1 MSDAELPKPPADRRL
16 RLLGSAVGISFIVAN
31 IGTIFSARLV
41 TSHPAVLLALSSR
54 NRHLLLVKGTGIGIV
69 PFTLIPLVRLGTVAL
84 AYFLLAR
91 DYGDRGKAYMEREAG
106 GLPGTVGWAERLFD
120 KIGPSVLIL
129 FAGSQL
135 AWLMAGLRRISVKT
149 FVIFEVIGI
158 LARVVFFWFL
168 GERFKPQIES
178 FLKVIGKFTWPLTVV
193 LIATV
198 VYQTSKS
205 MRRMEAQQQAKNA
218 SSEGDTP

>member
-1 MSDAELPKPPADRRL
+1 MSDVELPKPPADRRL
-16 RLLGSAVGISFIVAN
+16 TLLGTAVGISFVVAN
-31 IGTIFSARLV
+31 LGTGFSAKLV
-41 TSHPAVLLALSSR
+41 NSHPAILLALSSR

-69 PFTLIPLVRLGTVAL
+69 PFTLIPLVRLGGVAL

-91 DYGDRGKAYMEREAG
+91 DYGEKGKAYMEREAG
-106 GLPGTVGWAERLFD
+106 GLPGTVLWAERVFD
-120 KIGPSVLIL
+120 KVGPSALIL

-149 FVIFEVIGI
+149 FVIFEAIGI
-158 LARVVFFWFL
+158 LVRVVFFWFL

-178 FLKVIGKFTWPLTVV
+178 FLKVIGKFTWPLTGL

-198 VYQTSKS
+198 IYQTSKS
-205 MRRMEAQQQAKNA
+205 MKRMEAQQAKKT

>member
-1 MSDAELPKPPADRRL
+1 MSDVELPKPPADRRL
-16 RLLGSAVGISFIVAN
+16 TLLGTAVGISFIVAN
-31 IGTIFSARLV
+31 LGTGFSAKLV
-41 TSHPAVLLALSSR
+41 KSHPAILLALSSR

-69 PFTLIPLVRLGTVAL
+69 PFTLIPLVRLGGVAL

-91 DYGDRGKAYMEREAG
+91 DYGENGKAYMEREAG
-106 GLPGTVGWAERLFD
+106 GLPGTVLWAERVFD
-120 KIGPSVLIL
+120 KVGPSALIL

-135 AWLMAGLRRISVKT
+135 AWLMAGLRRISLKT

-158 LARVVFFWFL
+158 LVRVVFFWFL

-178 FLKVIGKFTWPLTVV
+178 FLKVIGRFTWPLTVL

-198 VYQTSKS
+198 IYQTQKS
-205 MRRMEAQQQAKNA
+205 MKRMEAQQAKNT

>member
-1 MSDAELPKPPADRRL
+1 MSDLELPKPPADRRL
-16 RLLGSAVGISFIVAN
+16 ALLGTAVGISFIVAN
-31 IGTIFSARLV
+31 VGTALSARLV
-41 TSHPAVLLALSSR
+41 KSHPAVLLSLSSR

-69 PFTLIPLVRLGTVAL
+69 PFTLIPLVRLGGVAL

-91 DYGDRGKAYMEREAG
+91 DYGEKGKAYMEREAG
-106 GLPGTVGWAERLFD
+106 GLPGTVAWAERLFD
-120 KIGPSVLIL
+120 KVGPMALIL

-149 FVIFEVIGI
+149 FVIFEAIGI

-178 FLKVIGKFTWPLTVV
+178 FLKVIGKFTWPLTAL

-198 VYQTSKS
+198 IYQTSKS
-205 MRRMEAQQQAKNA
+205 MKRMEAQQQAKNR

>member
-1 MSDAELPKPPADRRL
+1 MSDLELSKPPADRRL
-16 RLLGSAVGISFIVAN
+16 TLLGSAVGISFIVAN
-31 IGTIFSARLV
+31 LGTIFSAKLV
-41 TSHPAVLLALSSR
+41 KSHPAILLALSSR

-69 PFTLIPLVRLGTVAL
+69 PFTLIPLVRLGGVAL

-91 DYGDRGKAYMEREAG
+91 DYGDKGKAWMEREAG
-106 GLPGTVGWAERLFD
+106 GLPGTVGWAERVFD
-120 KIGPSVLIL
+120 KVGPSALIL

-135 AWLMAGLRRISVKT
+135 AWLMAGLRRISLKT
-149 FVIFEVIGI
+149 FIVFEMVGI

-198 VYQTSKS
+198 IYQTQKS
-205 MRRMEAQQQAKNA
+205 MKRMEAQQTKNTP
-218 SSEGDTP
+218 SEGDTP

>member
-1 MSDAELPKPPADRRL
+1 MSDLELPKPPADRRL
-16 RLLGSAVGISFIVAN
+16 TLLGTAVGISFIVAN
-31 IGTIFSARLV
+31 LGTIFSAKLV
-41 TSHPAVLLALSSR
+41 KSHPAILLALSSR
-54 NRHLLLVKGTGIGIV
+54 NRHLLLVKGTRIGIL
-69 PFTLIPLVRLGTVAL
+69 PFTLIPLVRLGGVAL

-91 DYGDRGKAYMEREAG
+91 DYGDKGKAWMEREAG
-106 GLPGTVGWAERLFD
+106 GLPGTVGWAERVFD
-120 KIGPSVLIL
+120 KVGPPALIL

-149 FVIFEVIGI
+149 FVIFEAVGI

-178 FLKVIGKFTWPLTVV
+178 FLKVIGKFTWPLTVL

-198 VYQTSKS
+198 IYQTQKS
-205 MRRMEAQQQAKNA
+205 MKRMEAQQAKNT

>member
-1 MSDAELPKPPADRRL
+1 MSDLELPKPPADRRL
-16 RLLGSAVGISFIVAN
+16 KLLGSAVGISFIVAN
-31 IGTIFSARLV
+31 VGTILSARLV
-41 TSHPAVLLALSSR
+41 KSHPAVLLALSSR
-54 NRHLLLVKGTGIGIV
+54 NRHLLLVKGTSIGIV
-69 PFTLIPLVRLGTVAL
+69 PFVLIPLVRLGGVAL

-91 DYGDRGKAYMEREAG
+91 DYGDKGKAWMEREAG

-120 KIGPSVLIL
+120 KVGPTALIL

-149 FVIFEVIGI
+149 FVIFEAVGI

-178 FLKVIGKFTWPLTVV
+178 FLKVIGKFTWPLTGL

-198 VYQTSKS
+198 IYQTSKS
-205 MRRMEAQQQAKNA
+205 MKRMEEQQAKKT
-218 SSEGDTP
+218 SSEGDTQ

>member
-1 MSDAELPKPPADRRL
+1 MSDVELPKPPADRRL
-16 RLLGSAVGISFIVAN
+16 TLLGSAVGVSFIVAN
-31 IGTIFSARLV
+31 VGTILSAKLV
-41 TSHPAVLLALSSR
+41 KSHPAVLLALSSR
-54 NRHLLLVKGTGIGIV
+54 NRHLLLVKGAGIGIV
-69 PFTLIPLVRLGTVAL
+69 PFALIPLVRLGSVAL

-91 DYGDRGKAYMEREAG
+91 DYGDKGKAWMEREAG
-106 GLPGTVGWAERLFD
+106 GLPGTVGWAERVFD
-120 KIGPSVLIL
+120 KVGPTALIL

-135 AWLMAGLRRISVKT
+135 AWLMAGLRRISLKT
-149 FVIFEVIGI
+149 FVIFETVGI

-178 FLKVIGKFTWPLTVV
+178 FLKVIGKFTWPLTVL

-198 VYQTSKS
+198 IYQTSKS
-205 MRRMEAQQQAKNA
+205 MKRMEAQQAKNT

>member
-1 MSDAELPKPPADRRL
+1 MSDVELPKPPADRRL
-16 RLLGSAVGISFIVAN
+16 TLLGTAVGISFIVAN
-31 IGTIFSARLV
+31 VGTILSAKLV
-41 TSHPAVLLALSSR
+41 KSHPAVLLALSSR
-54 NRHLLLVKGTGIGIV
+54 NRHLLLVKGAGIGIV
-69 PFTLIPLVRLGTVAL
+69 PFTLIPLVRLGGVAL

-91 DYGDRGKAYMEREAG
+91 DYGDKGKAWMEREAG
-106 GLPGTVGWAERLFD
+106 GLPGTVGWAERVFD
-120 KIGPSVLIL
+120 KIGPTALIL

-149 FVIFEVIGI
+149 FVIFEAVGI

-178 FLKVIGKFTWPLTVV
+178 FLKVIGKFTWPLTGL

-198 VYQTSKS
+198 IYQTSKS
-205 MRRMEAQQQAKNA
+205 MKRMEEQQAKKT
-218 SSEGDTP
+218 SSEGDTQ

>member
-1 MSDAELPKPPADRRL
+1 MSDVELPKPPADRRL
-16 RLLGSAVGISFIVAN
+16 TLLGTAVGISFIVAN
-31 IGTIFSARLV
+31 LGTGFSAKLV
-41 TSHPAVLLALSSR
+41 KSHPAILLALSSR

-69 PFTLIPLVRLGTVAL
+69 PFTLIPLVRLGGVAL

-106 GLPGTVGWAERLFD
+106 GLPGTVAWAERVFD
-120 KIGPSVLIL
+120 KIGPSALIL

-135 AWLMAGLRRISVKT
+135 AWLMAGLRRISLKT
-149 FVIFEVIGI
+149 FVVFEVIGI
-158 LARVVFFWFL
+158 LVRVVFFWLL

-178 FLKVIGKFTWPLTVV
+178 FLKVIGRFTWPLTVL

-198 VYQTSKS
+198 IYQTSKS
-205 MRRMEAQQQAKNA
+205 MKRMEAQQAKKT

>member
-1 MSDAELPKPPADRRL
+1 MSDLVVPKPPADRRL
-16 RLLGSAVGISFIVAN
+16 TLLGTVVGVSFIVAN
-31 IGTIFSARLV
+31 VGTILSARLV
-41 TSHPAVLLALSSR
+41 KSHPAVLLALSSR

-69 PFTLIPLVRLGTVAL
+69 PFTLIPLVRLGSVAL

-91 DYGDRGKAYMEREAG
+91 DYGDKGKAWMEREAG

-120 KIGPSVLIL
+120 KVGPTALVL

-135 AWLMAGLRRISVKT
+135 AWLMAGLRRISIKT

-178 FLKVIGKFTWPLTVV
+178 FLKVIGKFTLPLTVL

-205 MRRMEAQQQAKNA
+205 MKRMEAQQAKKT

>member
-1 MSDAELPKPPADRRL
+1 MSDPELPKPPTDRRL
-16 RLLGSAVGISFIVAN
+16 TLLGTAVGLSFIVAN
-31 IGTIFSARLV
+31 IGTILSAKLV

-54 NRHLLLVKGTGIGIV
+54 NRHLLLVKGTHIGIV
-69 PFTLIPLVRLGTVAL
+69 PFALIPLVRLGGVAL

-91 DYGDRGKAYMEREAG
+91 DYGEKGKAWMEREAG

-120 KIGPSVLIL
+120 KIGPTALIL

-135 AWLMAGLRRISVKT
+135 AWLMAGLRRISLRT
-149 FVIFEVIGI
+149 FVSFEVIGI

-178 FLKVIGKFTWPLTVV
+178 FLKVIGKFTLPLTVL
-193 LIATV
+193 LIVTV
-198 VYQTSKS
+198 IYQTSKS
-205 MRRMEAQQQAKNA
+205 MKRTEAQQQAENTPP
-218 SSEGDTP
+218 EGDPL

>member
-1 MSDAELPKPPADRRL
+1 MSDLELPKPPADRRL
-16 RLLGSAVGISFIVAN
+16 TLLGTVVGISFIVAN
-31 IGTIFSARLV
+31 VGTILSARLV
-41 TSHPAVLLALSSR
+41 KSHPAVLLALSSR
-54 NRHLLLVKGTGIGIV
+54 NRHLLLVKGTGIDIV
-69 PFTLIPLVRLGTVAL
+69 PFTLIPLVRLGSVAL

-91 DYGDRGKAYMEREAG
+91 DYGDKGKAWMEREAG

-120 KIGPSVLIL
+120 KVGPTALIL

-135 AWLMAGLRRISVKT
+135 AWLMAGLRRISIKT

-178 FLKVIGKFTWPLTVV
+178 FLKVIGKFTLPLTVL

-205 MRRMEAQQQAKNA
+205 MKRMEAQQAKNT